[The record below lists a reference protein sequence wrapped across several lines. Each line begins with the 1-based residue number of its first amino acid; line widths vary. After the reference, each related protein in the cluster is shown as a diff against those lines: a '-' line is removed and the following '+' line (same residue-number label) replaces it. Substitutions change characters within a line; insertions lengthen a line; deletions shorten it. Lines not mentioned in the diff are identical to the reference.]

1 MNVRMIPREWL
12 YVIIRILSLVA
23 LVFASALAVDYYFSA
38 NTFCTQGTSCDVV
51 AKSAFG
57 QKFGI
62 YLPTLG
68 LVSYSFFFI
77 SSFFFAR
84 TRVRLF
90 GRNLGSFWM
99 PLAILGCAV
108 GALSFVVIQAIEVKA
123 FCWLCMGIDTSAL
136 LMVIPAVLLLLG
148 DKSKPAERPAFLHP
162 VLWAGL
168 YVAAVGL
175 PLTWGLYHPAPAAAV
190 GNQAESVAPDYIRAS
205 YLPEKVNIVEIS
217 SFDCAH
223 CRKLHPDLTKLL
235 EEYGTEINFR
245 RITIPLSKKK
255 EAVIA
260 YYCAEEQNKED
271 LFAECLFEE
280 PTSETQKLL
289 DYAKQCDIEETA
301 FIACVQSP
309 ATIETVEKM
318 IQAVHANNFAGAP
331 TVWID
336 DQAIIGYN
344 AKLGMTP
351 YRAAIEKSPYAKKS
365 GLALFGFSGY
375 DTCPWQMLIC
385 ASVAGLLFILGLVLT
400 LRRRKQG

>member
-12 YVIIRILSLVA
+12 YVSIRILSLVA

-38 NTFCTQGTSCDVV
+38 NTFCGQGAACDAV
-51 AKSAFG
+51 AKSEFG
-57 QKFGI
+57 QKYGI
-62 YLPTLG
+62 YLPALG

-84 TRVRLF
+84 TRMRLF
-90 GRNLGSFWM
+90 GRSLSSFWL

-108 GALSFVVIQAIEVKA
+108 GALLFVVVQAVEVKA

-136 LMVIPAVLLLLG
+136 LMVIPAILLLLG
-148 DKSKPAERPAFLHP
+148 DKSEPAVRPTFLHP

-168 YVAAVGL
+168 YVAAAGL
-175 PLTWGLYHPAPAAAV
+175 PLTWGLYHPAPAPAA
-190 GNQAESVAPDYIRAS
+190 GAQAESVAPDYIRDN
-205 YLPEKVNIVEIS
+205 YLPEKLNIVEIS

-223 CRKLHPDLTKLL
+223 CRRLHPELTKLL
-235 EEYGTEINFR
+235 EEYGDEINFR
-245 RITIPLSKKK
+245 RITIPLSNKK

-260 YYCAEEQNKED
+260 YYCAEQQKKED
-271 LFAECLFEE
+271 LFADCLFEE

-289 DYAKQCDIEETA
+289 DYAKQCDIDEA
-301 FIACVQSP
+301 VFIACVQSP
-309 ATIETVEKM
+309 ATRETVEKM
-318 IQAVHANNFAGAP
+318 VQAVHANNFAGAP

-336 DQAIIGYN
+336 DQVIIGYN
-344 AKLGMTP
+344 ARLGMDP

-365 GLALFGFSGY
+365 GLSLSSSGY

-385 ASVAGLLFILGLVLT
+385 AAVAGLLLILGVALS
-400 LRRRKQG
+400 LRRRKQSA